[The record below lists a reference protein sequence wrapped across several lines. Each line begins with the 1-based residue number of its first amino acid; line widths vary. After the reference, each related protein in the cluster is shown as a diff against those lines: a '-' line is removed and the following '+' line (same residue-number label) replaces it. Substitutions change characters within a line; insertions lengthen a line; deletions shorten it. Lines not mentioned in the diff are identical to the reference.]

1 MRPKTLKILGK
12 PFKFEYLTDQLDADL
27 NGECDC
33 DKQLIRI
40 REGQPL
46 EAEQDTVLHEL
57 IHAIDEAVDSR
68 MTESQ
73 VKRLAT
79 GLLAVFKENQ
89 RLATYLRRKTNATS
103 KATER

>member
-12 PFKFEYLTDQLDADL
+12 PFRLDYLTYQLDADL